1 MSDLRPNN
9 GGAGPPDDG
18 GAQRGGLPDLP
29 PEWGTVVIPD
39 NAAELDAEATAIRRE
54 LRREAWLTRARG
66 LTGLGPGRRDV
77 PSLGVPLV
85 IIAVAVITTLLS
97 LFVVTW
103 DHRRTATPP
112 VGPEA
117 AQMEGS
123 VPIADVSLTDT
134 TGVRVRLRDL
144 VPAILL
150 LVEDC
155 DCASLVSQIALATPP
170 PITVVPVTT
179 AQPCVVGTVKNVRCL
194 VDPAGTLTGRY
205 PTAAE
210 ALAASDPATASPT
223 PGPPSLA
230 APTAEASGATPT
242 PTAPPIVA
250 LAVPMDADGAAH
262 DAILV
267 RNAVDLREAFAALTA
282 GD

>member
-39 NAAELDAEATAIRRE
+39 DAAELVAEATAVRRE
-54 LRREAWLTRARG
+54 LRREAWQTRVRA
-66 LTGLGPGRRDV
+66 LFGLGPGRRDV

-103 DHRRTATPP
+103 DHRRNATPP

-117 AQMEGS
+117 AQLEGS

-134 TGVRVRLRDL
+134 TGARVRLRDL
-144 VPAILL
+144 VPAIVL

-179 AQPCVVGTVKNVRCL
+179 VQPCVVGTVKNVRCL

-210 ALAASDPATASPT
+210 ALAAADPATASPT

-230 APTAEASGATPT
+230 ASSAAPGATPS
-242 PTAPPIVA
+242 PTAPPVVA
-250 LAVPMDADGAAH
+250 LAVPVDADGAAL

-267 RNAVDLREAFAALTA
+267 KGAVDLRDAFATLTA
-282 GD
+282 DD